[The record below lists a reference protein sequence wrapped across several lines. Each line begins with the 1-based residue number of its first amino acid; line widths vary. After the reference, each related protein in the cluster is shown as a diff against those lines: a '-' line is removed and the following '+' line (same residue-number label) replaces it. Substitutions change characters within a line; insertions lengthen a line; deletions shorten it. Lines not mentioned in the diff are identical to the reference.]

1 MVYIEVRVRMFQIPQ
16 DPLTNIKFIGFLENM
31 LLKQLFN
38 FFFLSIFIKNI
49 RTARFFSRSNI
60 YIYID
65 NALCL
70 ITNNTYCCRTYYYN
84 NSSNS

>member
-31 LLKQLFN
+31 LLKQLFK

-49 RTARFFSRSNI
+49 RTARFFSRFNI
-60 YIYID
+60 Y
-65 NALCL
+65 
-70 ITNNTYCCRTYYYN
+70 
-84 NSSNS
+84 